1 MGHQQVSNIL
11 GRLGGLLLISA
22 LALQGCDSSE
32 EAAPESAVA
41 SGDKKEPLFQPHDW
55 HPATKD
61 LDGFGAEYGEAIEIV
76 EGIYQS
82 RATSN
87 VTMIATDDGNIII
100 DTGIP
105 AMPGKPSPHRAKL
118 DRVNDKPTSHIIL
131 THAHAD
137 HYGGTDEWIEDGT
150 EIIVQREFLHNQHYL
165 KDLTPFFYPRNKT
178 FFPEDIPDIPSIAL
192 GAAKRF
198 FPIVDA
204 TMVVDSDPYEFTAGG
219 QQFVVYHTPGAE
231 GNDNISL
238 WMPEKRILLTGDL
251 FGHMFGMWPN
261 LTTIRGERARFTR
274 PYIDSLNLILALKP
288 EIMIPS
294 HFYPIKGADYI
305 KRITT
310 KTRDAVAYVDDAVIE
325 GMNDGKD
332 MYTLMREIKLPEEL
346 QLFEAHGRVSWGVKS
361 IWKAYTG
368 WFEMKSANEMYDV
381 PVTDAYPEI
390 FELAGGGKALM
401 GRADT
406 LLAEGELEK
415 ALYLTEIVES
425 VEPDNADNN
434 KLMSAIL
441 NAMRT
446 RANHENHYE
455 DMFLN
460 GLILETN
467 ARL

>member
-1 MGHQQVSNIL
+1 MNKRSHINFRPFQLVSCV
-11 GRLGGLLLISA
+11 LLITAVVGCGESGNNTK
-22 LALQGCDSSE
+22 QGSTKTSDS
-32 EAAPESAVA
+32 
-41 SGDKKEPLFQPHDW
+41 KEPLFQPHDW
-55 HPATKD
+55 QPETKD
-61 LDGFGAEYGEAIEIV
+61 LDGFGTEYKEAIEIV
-76 EGIYQS
+76 EGIYQTRS
-82 RATSN
+82 TSN
-87 VTMIATDDGNIII
+87 VTMIATDEGNIII

-105 AMPGKPSPHRAKL
+105 AMPGKPSPHKAKL

-137 HYGGTDEWIEDGT
+137 HYGGTDEWLEDDP

-165 KDLTPFFYPRNKT
+165 KDLTPFFYPRNKI
-178 FFPEDIPDIPSIAL
+178 FFPDDIPDIPSIAL
-192 GAAKRF
+192 GAAKAF

-204 TMVVDSDPYEFTAGG
+204 TVVVDSEPYEFTAGG
-219 QQFVVYHTPGAE
+219 QKFVVHHTPGAE

-238 WMPEKRILLTGDL
+238 WMPEKKILFTGDF

-274 PYIDSLNLILALKP
+274 PYIDSLNLILELEP
-288 EIMIPS
+288 EMMIPS
-294 HFYPIKGADYI
+294 HFYPIKGAEYI

-332 MYTLMREIKLPEEL
+332 VYTLMREIKLPEEL
-346 QLFEAHGRVSWGVKS
+346 QLYEAHGRVSWGVKS

-381 PVTDAYPEI
+381 PVSYAYPEI
-390 FELAGGGKALM
+390 FELAGGSKPLM
-401 GRADT
+401 DKSRKLFSAGA
-406 LLAEGELEK
+406 LEK
-415 ALYLTEIVES
+415 ALYLSEIVAV
-425 VEPDNADNN
+425 VEPGNSANN
-434 KLMSAIL
+434 QLMATIL
-441 NAMRT
+441 QAMRV

-460 GLILETN
+460 GLILE
-467 ARL
+467 ASDR